1 MIYSKSIEES
11 NSSEQ
16 HDLENL
22 ENEQIIA
29 GNCAMLVESKPWT
42 RSWFTQGHKKE
53 HLNRVW
59 EKYFTEHSA
68 DTELI
73 N

>member
-29 GNCAMLVESKPWT
+29 GNCAMLVESKP
-42 RSWFTQGHKKE
+42 
-53 HLNRVW
+53 
-59 EKYFTEHSA
+59 
-68 DTELI
+68 
-73 N
+73 